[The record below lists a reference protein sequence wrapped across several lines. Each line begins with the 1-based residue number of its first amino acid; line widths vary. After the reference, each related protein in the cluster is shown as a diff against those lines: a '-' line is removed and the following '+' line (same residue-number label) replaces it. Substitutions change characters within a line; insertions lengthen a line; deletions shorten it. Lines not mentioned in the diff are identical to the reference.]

1 MPKNGEN
8 RSVLVTGSSSGIG
21 RSTALHLDRR
31 GFRVLAGV
39 RKDSDADEIRLVASD
54 RLEPVHIDV
63 SDPDSI
69 EWCLKSVTDITG
81 GTLHG
86 LVNNAGISVHGP
98 METVPIEDLRAQ
110 MEVNV
115 IGQVAVTQAFLPLLR
130 EGCGRTVFVGSVA
143 GRAPAF
149 PFLGPY
155 SASKW
160 ALEAV
165 ADAMR
170 VELKPWDIRVSM
182 IEPGS
187 IDTRIWEKGFSTFE
201 ALVESLPPDTR
212 PIYEPGLQRGLR
224 VTQALERRGRQP
236 IDVARKIEHALTARR
251 PRARYLVGKDA
262 WFRARIERF
271 IPTRLRDRLYRSAL
285 GISEGGDST
294 GA

>member
-1 MPKNGEN
+1 MPRNGDN

-39 RKDSDADEIRLVASD
+39 RKDADAEEIRLVAGD

-69 EWCLKSVTDITG
+69 EWCLKTVTDITG

-86 LVNNAGISVHGP
+86 LVNNAGITVNGP
-98 METVPIEDLRAQ
+98 METVPVDRLREQ
-110 MEVNV
+110 MEVNL

-130 EGCGRTVFVGSVA
+130 EAGGRIVFVGSVA

-165 ADAMR
+165 VDALR
-170 VELKPWDIRVSM
+170 VELKPWGLGVSM

-187 IDTRIWEKGFSTFE
+187 IDTRIWEKGFSTFD
-201 ALVESLPPDTR
+201 ALLESLPSDTR
-212 PIYEPGLQRGLR
+212 PIYEPSLRRGLR
-224 VTQALERRGRQP
+224 VTQAVERRGRQP

-262 WFRARIERF
+262 LFRARIERL
-271 IPTRLRDRLYRSAL
+271 IPTRLRDRLYRSVL
-285 GISEGGDST
+285 GISEGDSRQ
-294 GA
+294 A